1 MARAKTGILTS
12 ASNTIQSGFG
22 MAEQGAGLG
31 VDTLITARKAMEVAT
46 EYLKPSMMDAK
57 IETMTTFAEGMKSLM
72 DLGVDEAEARA
83 YLGIAL

>member
-1 MARAKTGILTS
+1 MARNKTGILTS

-31 VDTLITARKAMEVAT
+31 VDTLITTRKAMNVAQ
-46 EYLKPSMMDAK
+46 EYLKPSLMDAK
-57 IETMTTFAEGMKSLM
+57 VETMTTFAEGIKSLT

-83 YLGIAL
+83 YLEMAL